1 MFFQRKQPRPPEYF
15 TASEM
20 AKAIRT
26 DAADVVRLMGV
37 MMGPVQLHPEGYA
50 SAEVYGFLASLA

>member
-1 MFFQRKQPRPPEYF
+1 MG
-15 TASEM
+15 
-20 AKAIRT
+20 KAIRT